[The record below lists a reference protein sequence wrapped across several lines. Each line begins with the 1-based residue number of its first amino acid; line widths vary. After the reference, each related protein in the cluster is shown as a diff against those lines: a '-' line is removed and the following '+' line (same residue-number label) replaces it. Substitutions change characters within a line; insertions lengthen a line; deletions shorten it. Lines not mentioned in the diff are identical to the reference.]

1 MGKLNLFQIGYK
13 HKGENNMKVWLVDK
27 TNLSPLNKQFSRND
41 LYINREDIST
51 QRLAREGL
59 VSG

>member
-41 LYINREDIST
+41 FNPIPYGV
-51 QRLAREGL
+51 RLPPIPYG
-59 VSG
+59 GGQ